1 MLGVGRNLL
10 ARAMVGA
17 IVGTLA
23 ATAVAAKDCDCKKH
37 KAGASGQGTCTLTES
52 SSLCSINYTGSVSK
66 SAVARGFTANDM
78 KLAIENYGSKRD
90 LSLTFRFLNNNSY
103 SDIGEVDF
111 RDIFINTVVL
121 MSRSKKEVDKI
132 LGAAGIKKERFGRRS
147 SERLRDLYKQFARTG
162 CAEHEFRAVPFRY
175 LIIHRDSK
183 FNGSCAR

>member
-10 ARAMVGA
+10 ARAMIGA

-37 KAGASGQGTCTLTES
+37 KAGASGQGTCTLTET
-52 SSLCSINYTGSVSK
+52 SSLCSINYTGSGSQ
-66 SAVARGFTANDM
+66 SAVARGFKATEM
-78 KLAIENYGSKRD
+78 KFAIEKYGSKLN
-90 LSLTFRFLNNNSY
+90 LSSTFRILNRGDY
-103 SDIGEVDF
+103 GDIGEKDF

-121 MSRSKKEVDKI
+121 MSRSEKEVDKI
-132 LGAAGIKKERFGRRS
+132 LGAAGIKKGRFGRRS

-175 LIIHRDSK
+175 LIIHRRSK
-183 FNGSCAR
+183 LNGSCAR